1 MIPST
6 YLKALTEHCIY
17 VVIFNILMTVPFG
30 MYLRYYYKASFKKVL
45 FLSFFLSLFFEL
57 TQLTGLYFIYPKPYR
72 LFDVDDLILNTLG
85 GLLGYF
91 LVKPL
96 MKILPTREEIDNN
109 ALKKGENTL
118 KEFKEFISKGNI
130 VDMAV
135 GVIIGSAFGK
145 IVTSLVN
152 DIFMPI
158 IGVIIGGLDFSN
170 LSIKVGNS
178 AIMYGSFIQNVVDF
192 LIVAACIFF
201 MIKVLSKFKKKEE
214 VKTETTIDENTL
226 LLREIRDLL
235 KKEK

>member
-1 MIPST
+1 
-6 YLKALTEHCIY
+6 
-17 VVIFNILMTVPFG
+17 
-30 MYLRYYYKASFKKVL
+30 
-45 FLSFFLSLFFEL
+45 
-57 TQLTGLYFIYPKPYR
+57 
-72 LFDVDDLILNTLG
+72 
-85 GLLGYF
+85 
-91 LVKPL
+91 
-96 MKILPTREEIDNN
+96 
-109 ALKKGENTL
+109 
-118 KEFKEFISKGNI
+118 
-130 VDMAV
+130 MAI

-214 VKTETTIDENTL
+214 VKTKTTVDENTL

-235 KKEK
+235 KKKSN

>member
-1 MIPST
+1 MN
-6 YLKALTEHCIY
+6 K
-17 VVIFNILMTVPFG
+17 G
-30 MYLRYYYKASFKKVL
+30 K
-45 FLSFFLSLFFEL
+45 
-57 TQLTGLYFIYPKPYR
+57 
-72 LFDVDDLILNTLG
+72 D
-85 GLLGYF
+85 
-91 LVKPL
+91 
-96 MKILPTREEIDNN
+96 

-130 VDMAV
+130 VDMAI

-158 IGVIIGGLDFSN
+158 IGVIVGGLDFSN

-214 VKTETTIDENTL
+214 VKTETTVDENTL

>member
-1 MIPST
+1 MN
-6 YLKALTEHCIY
+6 K
-17 VVIFNILMTVPFG
+17 G
-30 MYLRYYYKASFKKVL
+30 K
-45 FLSFFLSLFFEL
+45 
-57 TQLTGLYFIYPKPYR
+57 
-72 LFDVDDLILNTLG
+72 D
-85 GLLGYF
+85 
-91 LVKPL
+91 
-96 MKILPTREEIDNN
+96 

>member
-1 MIPST
+1 M
-6 YLKALTEHCIY
+6 K
-17 VVIFNILMTVPFG
+17 
-30 MYLRYYYKASFKKVL
+30 
-45 FLSFFLSLFFEL
+45 
-57 TQLTGLYFIYPKPYR
+57 QL
-72 LFDVDDLILNTLG
+72 
-85 GLLGYF
+85 
-91 LVKPL
+91 
-96 MKILPTREEIDNN
+96 
-109 ALKKGENTL
+109 L

-130 VDMAV
+130 VDMAI

-178 AIMYGSFIQNVVDF
+178 TIMYGSFIQNVVDF

-214 VKTETTIDENTL
+214 VKTKTTVDENTL

-235 KKEK
+235 KKKSN

>member
-1 MIPST
+1 MN
-6 YLKALTEHCIY
+6 K
-17 VVIFNILMTVPFG
+17 G
-30 MYLRYYYKASFKKVL
+30 K
-45 FLSFFLSLFFEL
+45 
-57 TQLTGLYFIYPKPYR
+57 
-72 LFDVDDLILNTLG
+72 D
-85 GLLGYF
+85 
-91 LVKPL
+91 
-96 MKILPTREEIDNN
+96 

-214 VKTETTIDENTL
+214 VKTETTVDENTL

-235 KKEK
+235 KKKSN

>member
-1 MIPST
+1 MN
-6 YLKALTEHCIY
+6 K
-17 VVIFNILMTVPFG
+17 
-30 MYLRYYYKASFKKVL
+30 RK
-45 FLSFFLSLFFEL
+45 
-57 TQLTGLYFIYPKPYR
+57 
-72 LFDVDDLILNTLG
+72 DV
-85 GLLGYF
+85 
-91 LVKPL
+91 
-96 MKILPTREEIDNN
+96 
-109 ALKKGENTL
+109 LKKGENTL

-158 IGVIIGGLDFSN
+158 IGVIVGGLDFSN

-214 VKTETTIDENTL
+214 VKTETTVDENTL

-235 KKEK
+235 KKKSN

>member
-1 MIPST
+1 MN
-6 YLKALTEHCIY
+6 K
-17 VVIFNILMTVPFG
+17 G
-30 MYLRYYYKASFKKVL
+30 K
-45 FLSFFLSLFFEL
+45 
-57 TQLTGLYFIYPKPYR
+57 
-72 LFDVDDLILNTLG
+72 D
-85 GLLGYF
+85 
-91 LVKPL
+91 
-96 MKILPTREEIDNN
+96 

-152 DIFMPI
+152 DIFIPI

-214 VKTETTIDENTL
+214 VKTETTVDEKTL

-235 KKEK
+235 KKKSN

>member
-1 MIPST
+1 MN
-6 YLKALTEHCIY
+6 K
-17 VVIFNILMTVPFG
+17 
-30 MYLRYYYKASFKKVL
+30 RK
-45 FLSFFLSLFFEL
+45 
-57 TQLTGLYFIYPKPYR
+57 
-72 LFDVDDLILNTLG
+72 DD
-85 GLLGYF
+85 
-91 LVKPL
+91 
-96 MKILPTREEIDNN
+96 
-109 ALKKGENTL
+109 LKKGENTL

-130 VDMAV
+130 VDMAI
-135 GVIIGSAFGK
+135 GVIIGGAFGK

-214 VKTETTIDENTL
+214 VKTETIVDENTL
-226 LLREIRDLL
+226 LIREIRDLL
-235 KKEK
+235 KKKSN

>member
-1 MIPST
+1 MN
-6 YLKALTEHCIY
+6 K
-17 VVIFNILMTVPFG
+17 
-30 MYLRYYYKASFKKVL
+30 RK
-45 FLSFFLSLFFEL
+45 
-57 TQLTGLYFIYPKPYR
+57 
-72 LFDVDDLILNTLG
+72 DV
-85 GLLGYF
+85 
-91 LVKPL
+91 
-96 MKILPTREEIDNN
+96 
-109 ALKKGENTL
+109 LKKGENTL

-130 VDMAV
+130 VDMAI

-178 AIMYGSFIQNVVDF
+178 TIMYGSFIQNVVDF

-214 VKTETTIDENTL
+214 VKTETIVDENTL

-235 KKEK
+235 KKKSN

>member
-1 MIPST
+1 MN
-6 YLKALTEHCIY
+6 K
-17 VVIFNILMTVPFG
+17 
-30 MYLRYYYKASFKKVL
+30 RK
-45 FLSFFLSLFFEL
+45 
-57 TQLTGLYFIYPKPYR
+57 
-72 LFDVDDLILNTLG
+72 DV
-85 GLLGYF
+85 
-91 LVKPL
+91 
-96 MKILPTREEIDNN
+96 
-109 ALKKGENTL
+109 LKKGENTL

-130 VDMAV
+130 VDMAI

-214 VKTETTIDENTL
+214 VKTETTVDENTL

-235 KKEK
+235 KKKSN